1 MRNPFILVLVAGI
14 GVAGFAVWL
23 LKGYMNE
30 NAAALAAARAA
41 VGENVP
47 LVEVYAAAAPLR
59 YGESL
64 DEDKVGTIL
73 WPAHAVP
80 EGAFVEG
87 GDVVLM
93 AEGGVRLM
101 TRAVDKGEIILASK
115 VTKPGGEVGITSMLE
130 PGMRAI
136 SINVNAQTGVSG
148 LLRPGDMV
156 DVFWTGDLEGRE
168 VTRLVQPSVQIIAV
182 DQSSDMD
189 VARTSVADTVSVMT
203 TPEQAAGL
211 MHAQAEGR
219 LTLSLVGVNDDA
231 GDAELVQVDR
241 NKLFGIQEV
250 VAEAPAPEPERCYIN
265 TRRGGELVRVEI
277 ACTN

>member
-1 MRNPFILVLVAGI
+1 MRNPFILVLLAGI
-14 GVAGFAVWL
+14 GAAGFAVWL

-30 NAAALAAARAA
+30 NAAELAAARAA
-41 VGENVP
+41 AGQNVP
-47 LVEVYAAAAPLR
+47 VVEVYAAAAPLR
-59 YGESL
+59 YGETL
-64 DEDKVGTIL
+64 TDEKLRLVT
-73 WPAHAVP
+73 WPRSAVP
-80 EGAFVEG
+80 DGAFVEG
-87 GDVVLM
+87 RDTLLHEN
-93 AEGGVRLM
+93 ADRLM
-101 TRAVDKGEIILASK
+101 TRAVEEGEIILATK
-115 VTKPGGEVGITSMLE
+115 VTEPGGEVGITSMLK
-130 PGMRAI
+130 PGMRAM

-148 LLRPGDMV
+148 FLRPGDMV

-168 VTRLVQPSVQIIAV
+168 VTRLVQPNVQIIAV

-189 VARTSVADTVSVMT
+189 IARTEVANTVSVMT

-219 LTLSLVGVNDDA
+219 LTLSLVGVNET
-231 GDAELVQVDR
+231 GEAELVQVDR

-250 VAEAPAPEPERCYIN
+250 VAEAPAPEPERCFIN